1 MEAKMIKKSIL
12 NILFICLF
20 ILISTQ
26 PASGVELDK
35 IISSGKIIVGTSA
48 DYPPYEFFLMDDK
61 DNELVGLDIDIANV
75 IGKELGVKVV
85 IKNLI
90 FHKLFSVL
98 ESGEV
103 DLLIAGLNPTYART
117 RIADF
122 SDIYYKAIQNLVI
135 KKKDKNKI
143 AFLKDLRGKTVGT
156 QKGSIQSEMAPAQ
169 ISGAKFMYFDSISGL
184 IDNLKKGTLDAV
196 ILEKPVAIS
205 YVSRNIDL
213 ISIECLSTGT
223 DDSPLGSAIA
233 VKKGNKNL
241 LKKINEIIKKL
252 KSENKIYEFVENAK
266 ILLNKR

>member
-1 MEAKMIKKSIL
+1 MIKKSIL
-12 NILFICLF
+12 NILFICVL

-26 PASGVELDK
+26 PVSSVELDK

-48 DYPPYEFFLMDDK
+48 DYPPYEFFLMNDK

-103 DLLIAGLNPTYART
+103 DILIAGLNPTYART

-135 KKKDKNKI
+135 RKKDSEKI

-156 QKGSIQSEMAPAQ
+156 QKGSIQSEMAPTQ
-169 ISGAKFMYFDSISGL
+169 ITGAKFMFFDSISDL
-184 IDNLKKGTLDAV
+184 ISNLKNGTLDAV
-196 ILEKPVAIS
+196 ILEKPVAKS
-205 YVSRNIDL
+205 YVTRNDDL
-213 ISIECLSTGT
+213 ISIECLSSGA
-223 DDSPLGSAIA
+223 DYSPLGSAIA

-241 LKKINEIIKKL
+241 LKKINEIIRKL
-252 KSENKIYEFVENAK
+252 KSENKIDEFVENAK

>member
-1 MEAKMIKKSIL
+1 MIKKSIL
-12 NILFICLF
+12 NILYVFLFVLIC
-20 ILISTQ
+20 SQ
-26 PASGVELDK
+26 PVSGAELDK
-35 IISSGKIIVGTSA
+35 IISSGQIVIGTSA
-48 DYPPYEFFLMDDK
+48 DYPPYEFFLMNDK

-103 DLLIAGLNPTYART
+103 DLLIAGLNPTFART

-135 KKKDKNKI
+135 RKKDKGNI

-169 ISGAKFMYFDSISGL
+169 ISGAKFMYFDSIYDL
-184 IDNLKKGTLDAV
+184 IENLKKGTLDAI

-205 YVSRNIDL
+205 YVSRNISL
-213 ISIECLSTGT
+213 ISIECLSSGTG
-223 DDSPLGSAIA
+223 DSPLGSAIA
-233 VKKGNKNL
+233 VKKGNNKL
-241 LKKINEIIKKL
+241 LKKVNEIIRKL
-252 KSENKIYEFVENAK
+252 KSENKIDEFVENAK

>member
-1 MEAKMIKKSIL
+1 MIKKSIL
-12 NILFICLF
+12 NILYVFLFVLIC
-20 ILISTQ
+20 SQ
-26 PASGVELDK
+26 PVSGVELDK
-35 IISSGKIIVGTSA
+35 IISSGQIVIGTSA
-48 DYPPYEFFLMDDK
+48 DYPPYEFFLMNDK
-61 DNELVGLDIDIANV
+61 ENELVGLDIDIANV
-75 IGKELGVKVV
+75 IGQELGVKVV

-103 DLLIAGLNPTYART
+103 DLLIAGLNPTFTRT

-135 KKKDKNKI
+135 RKKDKGNI

-169 ISGAKFMYFDSISGL
+169 ISGAKFMYFDSIYDL
-184 IDNLKKGTLDAV
+184 VENLKKGTLDAI

-205 YVSRNIDL
+205 YVSRNISL
-213 ISIECLSTGT
+213 ISIECLSSGT

-233 VKKGNKNL
+233 VKKGNKKL
-241 LKKINEIIKKL
+241 LKKVNEIIRKL
-252 KSENKIYEFVENAK
+252 KSENKIDEFVENAK

>member
-1 MEAKMIKKSIL
+1 MIKKSII

-26 PASGVELDK
+26 PASSVELEK

-48 DYPPYEFFLMDDK
+48 DYPPYEFFLMNDK

-122 SDIYYKAIQNLVI
+122 SDIYYNAIQSLII
-135 KKKDKNKI
+135 KKKDSYKI

-156 QKGSIQSEMAPAQ
+156 QKGSIQSEMVPAQ

-184 IDNLKKGTLDAV
+184 IKNLKKGTLDAV

-213 ISIECLSTGT
+213 ISIECCIGT
-223 DDSPLGSAIA
+223 DDIPLGSAIA

-252 KSENKIYEFVENAK
+252 KAENKIYEFVENAK